1 MPGEV
6 SACCLDDNYYNSE
19 CFRLPGLRGQFHRKV
34 PRIDS
39 RALSVFLPVTRDA
52 VSHCSP
58 FYFSPDIRLSLS
70 ATVTPWIT
78 TDNKQ
83 LVNYWNSSE
92 AFQRKFSQNLVE
104 ESIRPLLQSICSVH
118 LIVSRTSGPKD
129 KKIVSWLHKQLLLPT
144 IGELIE
150 LCIYKY
156 LWEFASTITDS
167 QLRPLKK

>member
-1 MPGEV
+1 M
-6 SACCLDDNYYNSE
+6 
-19 CFRLPGLRGQFHRKV
+19 PGLRGQFHRKV

-39 RALSVFLPVTRDA
+39 RALSVFQPVTRDG

-58 FYFSPDIRLSLS
+58 FYFSPDIRLSVS
-70 ATVTPWIT
+70 TTAPPWIT
-78 TDNKQ
+78 TDNNK
-83 LVNYWNSSE
+83 LLNYWNSSDT
-92 AFQRKFSQNLVE
+92 FQRKFSQNVLE
-104 ESIRPLLQSICSVH
+104 ESIRPLVQSLCSVY

-129 KKIVSWLHKQLLLPT
+129 KKIASWLHKQLLIPT

-150 LCIYKY
+150 LSIYKY

>member
-1 MPGEV
+1 MV
-6 SACCLDDNYYNSE
+6 
-19 CFRLPGLRGQFHRKV
+19 FRLPGLRGQFHRKV

-39 RALSVFLPVTRDA
+39 RALSVCQPVTRDG

-58 FYFSPDIRLSLS
+58 YYFSPDIRLSLPTT
-70 ATVTPWIT
+70 AGPWDINNNSRLT
-78 TDNKQ
+78 
-83 LVNYWNSSE
+83 NYWNTSD

-104 ESIRPLLQSICSVH
+104 ESVRPLIHSICSVF

-129 KKIVSWLHKQLLLPT
+129 KKIASWLHKQLLIPT

-150 LCIYKY
+150 LSIYKY
-156 LWEFASTITDS
+156 LWEFASTITDT

>member
-1 MPGEV
+1 M
-6 SACCLDDNYYNSE
+6 
-19 CFRLPGLRGQFHRKV
+19 

-39 RALSVFLPVTRDA
+39 RPLSQCLPVTRDA

-58 FYFSPDIRLSLS
+58 FYISPDISLAIS
-70 ATVTPWIT
+70 STAIPWIT
-78 TDNKQ
+78 TNNDK
-83 LVNYWNSSE
+83 LTNYWNSSE
-92 AFQRKFSQNLVE
+92 TFQRKFSQNLLE
-104 ESIRPLLQSICSVH
+104 DTLRPVIHSICSVF

-129 KKIVSWLHKQLLLPT
+129 KKIASWLHKELLIPT

>member
-1 MPGEV
+1 MLC
-6 SACCLDDNYYNSE
+6 S
-19 CFRLPGLRGQFHRKV
+19 RLPGLRGQFHRKV

-39 RALSVFLPVTRDA
+39 RPLSVCQPVTRDG

-70 ATVTPWIT
+70 STVTPWHSTDIT
-78 TDNKQ
+78 KLT
-83 LVNYWNSSE
+83 NYWNSSDT
-92 AFQRKFSQNLVE
+92 FQRKFCQNLVE
-104 ESIRPLLQSICSVH
+104 ESIRPLLHSICSVF
-118 LIVSRTSGPKD
+118 LIVARTSGPKD
-129 KKIVSWLHKQLLLPT
+129 KKIASWLHKQLLIPT